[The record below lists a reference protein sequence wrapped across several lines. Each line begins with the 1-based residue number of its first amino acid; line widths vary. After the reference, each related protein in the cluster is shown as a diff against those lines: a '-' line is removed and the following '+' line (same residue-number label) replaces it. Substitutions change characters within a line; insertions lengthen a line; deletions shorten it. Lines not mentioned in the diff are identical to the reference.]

1 MQKIILIFILLWGP
15 QMNAKIYSKYPI
27 TDHFDGKRFYHE
39 GLNADKNPFVLL
51 KWNLNRPDAVY
62 PEWTENQFQ
71 PQLNLQLKSNE
82 VAVTF
87 VNHSTFLI
95 QINGLNFLTDPVWAE
110 RVSPFSFVGPKRVR
124 PPGIKFE
131 NLPKI
136 DFVLVSHNHYDHM
149 DIETLKK
156 IHDRDKSV
164 FYMPLANSIYFEHV
178 KNMQIIELDWWDSH
192 QFNSKFKITLV
203 PAQHWS
209 ARGLTDR
216 RKALWGGFV
225 VETENKKIFFAGDT
239 GYSDKI
245 FKKIGEKFKSI
256 DLSFIPIGAY
266 EPRWF
271 MKSYHNNPDEAVLI
285 HQDIK
290 SKQSIGM
297 HFGCFR
303 LSDEKW
309 GQAEIDLAHAK
320 TKYKVDQFTTVNVGE
335 TKLFK

>member
-1 MQKIILIFILLWGP
+1 MD
-15 QMNAKIYSKYPI
+15 AKIYSKYPI
-27 TDHFDGKRFYHE
+27 TDHFDGKRFYHA
-39 GLNADKNPFVLL
+39 GLDADKSPFVLL
-51 KWNLNRPDAVY
+51 KWNLNRPDAAY
-62 PEWTENQFQ
+62 PEWTENKFQ
-71 PQLNLQLKSNE
+71 PQLVQLSSPLKPNE
-82 VAVTF
+82 IAVTF

-95 QINGLNFLTDPVWAE
+95 QINGINFLTDPVWAE
-110 RVSPFSFVGPKRVR
+110 RVSPFTFAGPKRIR

-149 DIETLKK
+149 DVDTLER
-156 IHDRDKSV
+156 IHQRDKSI
-164 FYMPLANSIYFEHV
+164 FYMPLANSIYFEHI
-178 KNMQIIELDWWDSH
+178 KNMQIVELDWWESH
-192 QFNSKFKITLV
+192 QHNPKFKITLV

-245 FKKIGEKFKSI
+245 FKQIGEKFKSI

-271 MKSYHNNPDEAVLI
+271 MKSYHNNPDEAVMI

-290 SKQSIGM
+290 SKQSVGM

-309 GQAEIDLAHAK
+309 GQAEIDLVNAK
-320 TKYKVDQFTTVNVGE
+320 AKYKVDQFTTIDVSE
-335 TKLFK
+335 TKKF